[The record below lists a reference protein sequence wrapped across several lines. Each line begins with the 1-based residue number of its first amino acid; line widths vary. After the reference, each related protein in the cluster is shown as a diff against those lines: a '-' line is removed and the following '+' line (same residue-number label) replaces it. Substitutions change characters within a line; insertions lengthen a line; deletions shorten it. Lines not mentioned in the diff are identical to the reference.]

1 MTERQLHVGAW
12 ITVAVLLVVGWRLAV
27 RAGVEQEQSRHLA
40 DSLRIAGSAI
50 AHADTA
56 LHAARDSAA
65 LREAQTRAE
74 RAHQAVALRGSQ
86 NRLDSLQRRL
96 DSLSAPIAV
105 KALINSLQATWGAQT
120 AILQARGDS
129 AWARFTVAASQR
141 DSALSLLRASEAQI
155 GGLQVALVKARHVP
169 LWNTP
174 AVKVVQ
180 LALALKG
187 VASLVGH

>member
-27 RAGVEQEQSRHLA
+27 RAGVEQEQSHHLA
-40 DSLRIAGSAI
+40 DSLRIAGSVI

-56 LHAARDSAA
+56 LHATRDTAA
-65 LREAQTRAE
+65 LREAQTRRE
-74 RAHQAVALRGSQ
+74 RAQQALALRGSQ

-105 KALINSLQATWGAQT
+105 KALIDSLQATWGAQA

-141 DSALSLLRASEAQI
+141 DSALSLLRASQAQI
-155 GGLQVALVKARHVP
+155 AGLQVALVKARRVP
-169 LWNTP
+169 LWDKP
-174 AVKVVQ
+174 VVKV
-180 LALALKG
+180 G
-187 VASLVGH
+187 SLVAAFVLGKL